1 MLPEYMLIVVGE
13 NLTLTWWAI
22 VTAIIDETTATFGSQ
37 GSVRVCVSVCVL
49 LLNLCFFFLF
59 CWPVLQKVSEWLPRF
74 VCIGI
79 ICLVY
84 CERFLN
90 EK

>member
-49 LLNLCFFFLF
+49 LVTLCFFSYFVGQYYRKCQNGCHGLSVSALSALF
-59 CWPVLQKVSEWLPRF
+59 IVNVS
-74 VCIGI
+74 
-79 ICLVY
+79 
-84 CERFLN
+84 
-90 EK
+90 